1 MNPKRSSRNGED
13 NTISKDK
20 EEEMSSA
27 LIAQMLAE
35 DAISHENDNYYA
47 EYSNNSNGYVPYQNH
62 KDQGD
67 SFNDNESSEDE
78 FDPALEQKQLKK
90 EAGKKKKKKK
100 KKKNMLKHF
109 VFL

>member
-1 MNPKRSSRNGED
+1 MNPKRSSRNGVD

-35 DAISHENDNYYA
+35 DAISHEDNNYYA
-47 EYSNNSNGYVPYQNH
+47 EYSNNSKGYDSYQH
-62 KDQGD
+62 YKGQGNNFD
-67 SFNDNESSEDE
+67 DNESSEDE

-90 EAGKKKKKKK
+90 EAGKK
-100 KKKNMLKHF
+100 LA
-109 VFL
+109 